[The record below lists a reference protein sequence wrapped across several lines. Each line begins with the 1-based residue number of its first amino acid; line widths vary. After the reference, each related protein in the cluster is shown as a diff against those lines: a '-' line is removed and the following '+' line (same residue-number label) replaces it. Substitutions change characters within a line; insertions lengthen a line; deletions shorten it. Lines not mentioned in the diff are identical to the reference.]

1 MYELGFCYPYDSNIF
16 WDGRETP
23 LNKHWLT
30 VETFDYDEIKE
41 QHEMVWEL
49 YQEYLNFYSYNTS
62 NIILTPQI
70 LKTYEID
77 GTCLCI
83 VKTLWLKIF
92 QRKYRNYYNKK
103 MSYYKNP
110 KNIMNR
116 AVYGKWV

>member
-41 QHEMVWEL
+41 SHEMAWEL